1 MLKINMEF
9 RKGVLFLRLI
19 GDLNHH
25 SYKYLKTETDNLINN
40 VGIKYMI
47 INLAEINSIDNFG
60 LRLLARLYDDITNN
74 QGTFIICGDNQKINK
89 QKLVKIGYYNIS
101 ELRAL
106 KMVNI

>member
-19 GDLNHH
+19 GRLDQN
-25 SYKYLKTETDNLINN
+25 SYKYLQKEADNLINN
-40 VGIKYMI
+40 IGIKYMI
-47 INLAEINSIDNFG
+47 INLEEIEKIDHFG
-60 LRLLARLYDDITNN
+60 LRLLSNIYQDISSK
-74 QGTFIICGDNQKINK
+74 QGTFIICGNNEKINK
-89 QKLVKIGYYNIS
+89 HKLSKIGYRNIS